1 MSQLLVRIAK
11 ISSSSVVKKKHG
23 LCFSELRSFS
33 SAATPYLLLQPTE
46 KEATTPSGEAMVD
59 LNVYD
64 PRKDETVKFPDQ
76 TLTKELLTS
85 LKARSS
91 RGWVLAKNKVES
103 TWSLT
108 NMFNPCA
115 AASTR
120 KVISLPPTKY
130 QISGISLSA
139 SPEKEDCVVAAM
151 SLCSSIIMCRPGD
164 SEWTPVMVP
173 MYTSGMIYSERHGK
187 FYLNKRLRG
196 NYNGP
201 VDFVDTSSG
210 FPQMS
215 LYQPSLIDPNS
226 DFPFSDIPQSRVEL
240 HSTDDDLTMVHH
252 IVESPSGEIFIVYW
266 FNEYLDFSVEFEK
279 LEAAH
284 AKAAL
289 DQSSIIIKPKGF
301 AVFRPDPEQ
310 MIGSYTEDI
319 GDLCIFLGSNEAF
332 CVSASEYPGLKP
344 NSIYFASPSTGF
356 TEYLDLNIEKSEASR
371 AKEPPYQSSTRK
383 KHKGFVVFRQ
393 DPEQR
398 INTYTEDIGD
408 LCIFLGSNEAFCISA
423 SEYPGL
429 KPNSSTSIISP
440 NISDHPLE
448 LSMGCLMDINS
459 KKKKKVFDG
468 HGGVDAASFTKKN
481 ILKLVM
487 EDKHFPTNTKKATRS
502 AFVKTDHALADA
514 PSLDRSPGTT
524 ALTALIL
531 DKTMLIANAG
541 DSRAVLGKRGRAI
554 ELSKDHKPN
563 CTSERLRIEKLGGVI
578 YDGYQHLSETFI

>member
-383 KHKGFVVFRQ
+383 KHKGQ
-393 DPEQR
+393 QR
-398 INTYTEDIGD
+398 GLLY
-408 LCIFLGSNEAFCISA
+408 LCIRVSWTEAEFI
-423 SEYPGL
+423 YLDHLTQHIG
-429 KPNSSTSIISP
+429 SST
-440 NISDHPLE
+440 
-448 LSMGCLMDINS
+448 GAFYG
-459 KKKKKVFDG
+459 VFDG